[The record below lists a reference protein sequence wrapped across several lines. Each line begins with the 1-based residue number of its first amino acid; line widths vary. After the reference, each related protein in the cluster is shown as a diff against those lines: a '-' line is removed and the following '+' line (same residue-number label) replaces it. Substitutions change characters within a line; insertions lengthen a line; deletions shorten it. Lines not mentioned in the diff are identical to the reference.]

1 MAAELTKMVQGTPM
15 QRKLKIILG
24 DFIKGAKIMDFLFQI
39 VCLSDMMHCSGP

>member
-24 DFIKGAKIMDFLFQI
+24 DFIKGMRFHTLIVLSIVLF
-39 VCLSDMMHCSGP
+39 

>member
-24 DFIKGAKIMDFLFQI
+24 DFIKGMPSFLA
-39 VCLSDMMHCSGP
+39 